1 VAAAERLD
9 TSTKHALI
17 FIGPPGAGKG
27 TQAKRIAKELGVP
40 HLSTG
45 DMLRE
50 AVANGTELGQQ
61 AKPIMDRGE
70 LVPDSI
76 VLGMVE
82 ERLKRPDCANGFIF
96 DGFPRTLPQ
105 AEELDKVLHRR
116 GFGNPLV
123 IEFQV
128 AEETLIKRVSGRWS
142 CTVGGETYNI
152 YDRPPKVAGICDV
165 DGGKLVQRDDDRPAI
180 VKERFAA
187 YEKQTK
193 PLVAYYKTHGVLRS
207 IDGAQGVETVT
218 HALNEIFK
226 GAKA

>member
-1 VAAAERLD
+1 MAGA
-9 TSTKHALI
+9 TKALI
-17 FIGPPGAGKG
+17 FLGPPGAGKG
-27 TQAKRIAKELGVP
+27 TQAKRIAKERGVP

-50 AVANGTELGQQ
+50 AVANGTALGKQ
-61 AKPIMDRGE
+61 AKPIMDRGD

-82 ERLKRPDCANGFIF
+82 ERLQRPDCAKGFIF

-105 AEELDKVLHRR
+105 AEELDRILERR

-128 AEETLIKRVSGRWS
+128 AEDTLIKRVSGRWS
-142 CTVGGETYNI
+142 CPVGGETYNV
-152 YDRPPKVAGICDV
+152 YERAPKVPGICDV
-165 DGGKLVQRDDDRPAI
+165 DGAKLVQRNDDRPEI

-187 YEKQTK
+187 YAKQTK
-193 PLVAYYKTHGVLRS
+193 PLSDYYRKRGVLTP
-207 IDGAQGVETVT
+207 IDGAQNVDAVT
-218 HALNEIFK
+218 AALNGILK
-226 GAKA
+226 VGA

>member
-1 VAAAERLD
+1 VA
-9 TSTKHALI
+9 STLKRALI
-17 FIGPPGAGKG
+17 FLGPPGAGKG

-50 AVANGTELGQQ
+50 AVSSGTALGKQ
-61 AKPIMDRGE
+61 AKPIMDRGD

-82 ERLKRPDCANGFIF
+82 ERLKRPDCAEGFIF

-105 AEELDKVLHRR
+105 AELLDLILHRS
-116 GFGNPLV
+116 GFGSPLV

-128 AEETLIKRVSGRWS
+128 AADTLIKRVSGRWTCS
-142 CTVGGETYNI
+142 VGGETYNI
-152 YDRPPKVAGICDV
+152 HDRPPKVAGICDV
-165 DGGKLVQRDDDRPAI
+165 DGGKLVQRDDDRPEI

-187 YEKQTK
+187 YERQTK
-193 PLVAYYKTHGVLRS
+193 PLSEYYRTHGVLKT
-207 IDGAQGVETVT
+207 IDGAQSVDAVT
-218 HALNEIFK
+218 RALNAILMV
-226 GAKA
+226 AKA

>member
-1 VAAAERLD
+1 VAAA
-9 TSTKHALI
+9 TKALI
-17 FIGPPGAGKG
+17 FLGPPGAGKG

-50 AVANGTELGQQ
+50 AVTNGTALGKQ
-61 AKPIMDRGE
+61 AKPIMDRGD

-82 ERLKRPDCANGFIF
+82 ERLQRSDCANGFIF

-105 AEELDKVLHRR
+105 AEELDRILHRR

-128 AEETLIKRVSGRWS
+128 AEDTLIKRVSGRWS
-142 CTVGGETYNI
+142 CPVGGETYNV
-152 YDRPPKVAGICDV
+152 YDRPPKVPGICDV
-165 DGGKLVQRDDDRPAI
+165 DGAKLVQRNDDKPEI

-193 PLVAYYKTHGVLRS
+193 PLSEYYRQRGVLKPV
-207 IDGAQGVETVT
+207 DGAQSVDAVT
-218 HALNEIFK
+218 AALNGILK
-226 GAKA
+226 LASA

>member
-1 VAAAERLD
+1 MAGA
-9 TSTKHALI
+9 TKALI
-17 FIGPPGAGKG
+17 FLGPPGAGKG

-50 AVANGTELGQQ
+50 AVSNGTPLGSQ
-61 AKPIMDRGE
+61 AKPIMDRGD

-82 ERLKRPDCANGFIF
+82 ERLQRADCTNGFIF

-105 AEELDKVLHRR
+105 AEELDRILVRR

-128 AEETLIKRVSGRWS
+128 AEDTLIKRVSGRWT
-142 CTVGGETYNI
+142 CTVGGETYNV
-152 YDRPPKVAGICDV
+152 YERAPKVPGICDV
-165 DGGKLVQRDDDRPAI
+165 DGGKLVQRNDDQPEI

-187 YEKQTK
+187 YAKQTK
-193 PLVAYYKTHGVLRS
+193 PLSEYYRQRGVLKT
-207 IDGAQGVETVT
+207 IDGAQSVDAVT
-218 HALNEIFK
+218 KALNDVLK
-226 GAKA
+226 LASA

>member
-1 VAAAERLD
+1 MAGA
-9 TSTKHALI
+9 TKALI
-17 FIGPPGAGKG
+17 FLGPPGAGKG
-27 TQAKRIAKELGVP
+27 TQAKRIAKERGVP

-50 AVANGTELGQQ
+50 AVANGTALGKQ
-61 AKPIMDRGE
+61 AKPIMDRGD

-82 ERLKRPDCANGFIF
+82 ERLQRADCANGFIF

-105 AEELDKVLHRR
+105 AEELDRILERR

-128 AEETLIKRVSGRWS
+128 AEDTLIKRVSGRWS
-142 CTVGGETYNI
+142 CPVGGETYNV
-152 YDRPPKVAGICDV
+152 YERAPKVAGICDV
-165 DGGKLVQRDDDRPAI
+165 DGAKLVQRNDDRPEI

-187 YEKQTK
+187 YARQTK
-193 PLVAYYKTHGVLRS
+193 PLSEYYRERGVLKP
-207 IDGAQGVETVT
+207 IDGAQNVDAVTV
-218 HALNEIFK
+218 ALNGILNV
-226 GAKA
+226 GA

>member
-1 VAAAERLD
+1 MATLL
-9 TSTKHALI
+9 KQALI
-17 FIGPPGAGKG
+17 FLGPPGAGKG

-50 AVANGTELGQQ
+50 AVANGTELGKQ
-61 AKPIMDRGE
+61 AKPIMDRGD

-82 ERLKRPDCANGFIF
+82 ERLKRADCAHGFIF

-105 AEELDKVLHRR
+105 AEELDRILQRG
-116 GFGNPLV
+116 GFGSPLV

-128 AEETLIKRVSGRWS
+128 KPETLIKRVSGRWTCS
-142 CTVGGETYNI
+142 VGGETYNVH
-152 YDRPPKVAGICDV
+152 DRPPKVAGICDV
-165 DGGKLVQRDDDRPAI
+165 DGGKLVQRDDDRPEI

-187 YEKQTK
+187 YERQTK
-193 PLVAYYKTHGVLRS
+193 PLSEYYRTHGVLKPV
-207 IDGAQGVETVT
+207 DGAQSVDAVT
-218 HALNEIFK
+218 RALNEIVK
-226 GAKA
+226 GAEGRDGHL